1 MDTYPTDT
9 DETQVMVRAAWLY
22 HKEGLKQKEV
32 AERLGLSRI
41 KVNRLLKQAH
51 EEGIVKIDI
60 QIPDSLYLDLEREL
74 RQAYFLKKVVVTL
87 DVEDEE
93 SQYRVLA
100 SAAAN
105 ILKQILE
112 PQILIGIG
120 LGRTVSYLPEFYN
133 SEEAIDCT
141 IVVLTGG
148 LSQTVDNREMPS
160 VLQRFAEKVGGR
172 VKLIYAPIVATNK
185 EIRSA
190 ILRDRAVQEALDLA
204 KRSDIAIF
212 SVGPP
217 GKAGLLFQ
225 QGYMDERDIDQIS
238 QDKCVGDALGR
249 FYNRE
254 GAELN
259 ISFNQRVIGLSLN
272 ELRAIPEKIL
282 TAGGV
287 RKHEAILGALKGGLA
302 DTLITDAGTAK
313 WLLDNAMDNIVW

>member
-1 MDTYPTDT
+1 MDTYATDT

-22 HKEGLKQKEV
+22 YKEGLTQKEV
-32 AERLGLSRI
+32 ADRLGLSRI

-51 EEGIVKIDI
+51 EEGIVEIDI

-74 RQAYFLKKVVVTL
+74 RQAYCLTKVVVTL
-87 DVEDEE
+87 NVIDEE

-105 ILKQILE
+105 HLKQILKPE
-112 PQILIGIG
+112 TLIGIG

-133 SEEAIDCT
+133 SEQAIDCT

-160 VLQRFAEKVGGR
+160 VLQRLAEKVGGR
-172 VKLIYAPIVATNK
+172 VKLIYAPIVATNE

-190 ILRDRAVQEALDLA
+190 IIRDRAVQEALDLA
-204 KRSDIAIF
+204 KRSDVALF

-217 GKAGLLFQ
+217 GKAGLLYQ
-225 QGYMDERDIDQIS
+225 QGYMDDQDTEQIS

-249 FYNRE
+249 FYNRK
-254 GAELN
+254 GAELK

-282 TAGGV
+282 AAGGAKK
-287 RKHEAILGALKGGLA
+287 REAILGALKGGLA
-302 DTLITDAGTAK
+302 NTLITDAGTAK
-313 WLLDNAMDNIVW
+313 WLLQIAMDKTVN